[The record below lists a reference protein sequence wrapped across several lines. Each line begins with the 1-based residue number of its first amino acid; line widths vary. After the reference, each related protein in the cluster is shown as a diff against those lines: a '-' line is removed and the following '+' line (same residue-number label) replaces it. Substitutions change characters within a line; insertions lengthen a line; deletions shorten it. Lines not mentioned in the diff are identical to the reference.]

1 MAVKKATTTDDIKET
16 KPEVEE
22 GYTRLESPV
31 GGGVTIVPDSIL
43 DALLDAGYKRK

>member
-1 MAVKKATTTDDIKET
+1 MAVKKATTRDDIKEAV
-16 KPEVEE
+16 EVEE

-31 GGGVTIVPDSIL
+31 GGGATIVPDSIL